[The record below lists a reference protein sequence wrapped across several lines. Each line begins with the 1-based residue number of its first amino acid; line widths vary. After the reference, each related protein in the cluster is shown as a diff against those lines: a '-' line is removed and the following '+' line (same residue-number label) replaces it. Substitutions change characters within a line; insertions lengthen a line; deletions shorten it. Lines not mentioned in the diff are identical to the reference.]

1 MLAIRKRSWV
11 SVISVL
17 SWGDRWPRPRAC
29 TTSPPISTATD
40 AAEFPF
46 RRSAASRFASKAAQP
61 VGCPLP
67 ASSRPGPDGGASSAT
82 RTSKGRSGSTSNVG
96 SSVANPSSNV
106 ASTTD
111 VTDVAR
117 VSGSSAR
124 RPVLQV
130 HPQWSAQHR
139 CQPPRSSHSPDP
151 SAALTPRWRSHQ
163 ILQRTAASGS
173 SGRCRRTLRPSMQ
186 QHPVLQHIASLRST
200 ALAHDDRP
208 ARRSGGNTPGVLRP
222 RRVAAAAFCTCRRR
236 IRRGATRCP

>member
-111 VTDVAR
+111 VTRRRSRLRIIRGDDR
-117 VSGSSAR
+117 CCKCTLSGR
-124 RPVLQV
+124 RSIAVNHHGRLT
-130 HPQWSAQHR
+130 R
-139 CQPPRSSHSPDP
+139 PDP

-186 QHPVLQHIASLRST
+186 QHPVLQTHRLTPVHRT
-200 ALAHDDRP
+200 RP
-208 ARRSGGNTPGVLRP
+208 
-222 RRVAAAAFCTCRRR
+222 
-236 IRRGATRCP
+236 

>member
-1 MLAIRKRSWV
+1 
-11 SVISVL
+11 VL
-17 SWGDRWPRPRAC
+17 NWGDRWPRPRAC

-117 VSGSSAR
+117 VSGSSVVTTGAASAPSVVGAASLSTTTVVSLAR
-124 RPVLQV
+124 SVGGTDTTMAFASDSPADGGVRLVGSV
-130 HPQWSAQHR
+130 SAHAATVNAAA
-139 CQPPRSSHSPDP
+139 P
-151 SAALTPRWRSHQ
+151 SAATHRLDPVH
-163 ILQRTAASGS
+163 RT
-173 SGRCRRTLRPSMQ
+173 RP
-186 QHPVLQHIASLRST
+186 
-200 ALAHDDRP
+200 
-208 ARRSGGNTPGVLRP
+208 
-222 RRVAAAAFCTCRRR
+222 
-236 IRRGATRCP
+236 